1 MILVKKCTLRANS
14 KWPTANSKA
23 SVIKIQ
29 LEKKII
35 ITIIILY
42 GQIAPANNVYF
53 VSKKNT
59 TIWLNQIKIPNS
71 PVVLS
76 LFLVTFVTFQS
87 HM

>member
-1 MILVKKCTLRANS
+1 MIKYSWKKVT
-14 KWPTANSKA
+14 
-23 SVIKIQ
+23 V
-29 LEKKII
+29 
-35 ITIIILY
+35 IILY
-42 GQIAPANNVYF
+42 GKIAPANNVYF

-59 TIWLNQIKIPNS
+59 TIWLNQIKIPNH

>member
-14 KWPTANSKA
+14 KKPIANSKA

-29 LEKKII
+29 LEKKM
-35 ITIIILY
+35 TIIILY

-59 TIWLNQIKIPNS
+59 RIWLNQIKIANP

-87 HM
+87 HI

>member
-1 MILVKKCTLRANS
+1 M
-14 KWPTANSKA
+14 
-23 SVIKIQ
+23 
-29 LEKKII
+29 
-35 ITIIILY
+35 TIIILY

-59 TIWLNQIKIPNS
+59 TIWLNQIKIPNP